1 MSIAALSHPAPT
13 LNPCSIQQLLKQIER
28 HKSAVYEVNVDL
40 TDRMRR
46 VQQAIFEIMTSCL
59 KMLKRLRP
67 SLDVD
72 QLTLE
77 RNLFKSFE
85 QNLRKQLD
93 GDWHTLD
100 PKIRQ
105 LVHELRILRNIVIHL
120 DQYDCVSFYH
130 LLQVRCTAGWDH
142 KGERRGHVVP

>member
-1 MSIAALSHPAPT
+1 MR
-13 LNPCSIQQLLKQIER
+13 QLLKEIER
-28 HKSAVYEVNVDL
+28 HKPNVYEVNVEL

-93 GDWHTLD
+93 GDWHTLN

-105 LVHELRILRNIVIHL
+105 LVHELRILRNVVIHL

-130 LLQVRCTAGWDH
+130 LLQVRNEIG
-142 KGERRGHVVP
+142 K